1 VRDAAGIVERL
12 SAALARHNVSLIG
25 TARASTGSS
34 LSLVVS
40 QQDVKAALVVIHQ
53 ELQLGRSNL

>member
-1 VRDAAGIVERL
+1 
-12 SAALARHNVSLIG
+12 VSLIG

-40 QQDVKAALVVIHQ
+40 QPDVKAALVIIHQ
-53 ELQLGRSNL
+53 ELQLGGSNH